1 MRFSPRA
8 YSLVTANKVVLN
20 DQLNNQLHYPF
31 KVFNKEFLEGCSFVV
46 PKGPVN
52 DRSKDL

>member
-1 MRFSPRA
+1 M
-8 YSLVTANKVVLN
+8 TANKVVLN